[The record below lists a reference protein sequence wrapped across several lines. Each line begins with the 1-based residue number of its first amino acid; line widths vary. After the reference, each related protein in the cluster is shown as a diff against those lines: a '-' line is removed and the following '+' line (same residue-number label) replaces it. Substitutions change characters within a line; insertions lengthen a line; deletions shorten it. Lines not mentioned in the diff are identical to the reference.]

1 MNDMCIPGMRVVAL
15 AKDLEA
21 RALESNA
28 QTKAPG
34 NTQREGASHE
44 GRATGTAETA
54 GAGRWVSSESVPTEN
69 PRRFHYLEQS
79 DLQEKLS
86 RFDNMCITAILLYQH
101 TSRRCRRPPWK
112 KRKYVIV
119 TTRPELNPQP

>member
-54 GAGRWVSSESVPTEN
+54 GAGRWVSSESIPTEN
-69 PRRFHYLEQS
+69 PGRSHYLEKRN
-79 DLQEKLS
+79 LQEKFL
-86 RFDNMCITAILLYQH
+86 RFY
-101 TSRRCRRPPWK
+101 
-112 KRKYVIV
+112 
-119 TTRPELNPQP
+119 